1 MLQRSFEI
9 TKPASLKRILKFI
22 AGMEEYKTAKDR
34 LLIVFEPQCEREF
47 IEKELDVIRKE
58 LPEAKIAGMTTL
70 GPLSA
75 ETEVP
80 QNTVISILLFSK
92 STITALEAD
101 KHKQD
106 SYKIGDTF
114 RQKLRKLEDVK
125 GILCLSSCAHSSP
138 DKIIDIARVG
148 NENIPI
154 FGAQAGSRIISQD
167 ESKIFSQNGVLD
179 NGVFFIVFCGKS
191 LEIQTDFN
199 LGWRPLGREHVITEC
214 QKGIVC
220 EIDDKPAFD
229 LYQKYL
235 QFKPDEDFSK
245 QACAFPILVP
255 SGVNSIAK
263 VPLHFT
269 DDGKLLFP
277 ADFQNGTKIYLSY
290 SKPEYLLSETL
301 AAANNMLRFHPGAV
315 LLFACINRRVFLGNE
330 RADKEFAFYRH
341 SAPELC
347 WGCGFGEILQTHE
360 GGGVLN
366 STLVAVGFRESAKPS
381 KKRFVPIDDES
392 IRHAQN
398 NLSLADRLVS
408 FLEATSDELRH
419 TINQLAN
426 LAEHDQLTGLFNRHK
441 LDKILLYELGK
452 RRREDELSILMY
464 DIDFFKNVND
474 SYGHSEGDRVLIKL
488 SNLVAESIR
497 ACDVLGRWGGEEFV
511 CILTNTPLNGAK
523 ILAERIREKVE
534 STDFSPVPK
543 VTISLGITA
552 ARINETP
559 ESLFIRL
566 DKALYDAKK
575 SGRNRTCIR

>member
-70 GPLSA
+70 GTLSA

-92 STITALEAD
+92 STLAVFEAD
-101 KHKQD
+101 KSKQD
-106 SYKIGDTF
+106 PYKIGDSF

-125 GILCLSSCAHSSP
+125 GILCLSSCTHNSP
-138 DKIIDIARVG
+138 DKIIDIAQVG
-148 NENIPI
+148 SENIPI
-154 FGAQAGSRIISQD
+154 FGAQAGSRFITQD
-167 ESKIFSQNGVLD
+167 ESKIFSENGILE
-179 NGVFFIVFCGKS
+179 NGISFVAFCGKS

-199 LGWRPLGREHVITEC
+199 LGWRALGREHVITEC
-214 QKGIVC
+214 QKGIVS
-220 EIDDKPAFD
+220 EIDGKPAFD

-235 QFKPDEDFSK
+235 QFKPDADFSK
-245 QACAFPILVP
+245 QAIAFPILVP
-255 SGVNSIAK
+255 SGSTFIAK
-263 VPLHFT
+263 VPLRLT
-269 DDGKLLFP
+269 DDGNLCFP
-277 ADFQNGTKIYLSY
+277 TDFQNGTKIYLAY

-301 AAANNMLRFHPGAV
+301 VAANNMLRFHPEATV
-315 LLFACINRRVFLGNE
+315 LFPCINRRVFLGNE
-330 RADKEFAFYRH
+330 RAEKEFEFYRH
-341 SAPELC
+341 SVSELC
-347 WGCGFGEILQTHE
+347 WGYGFGEILQTNE

-366 STLVAVGFRESAKPS
+366 SSLVAVGFRESAKS

-474 SYGHSEGDRVLIKL
+474 SYGHSEGDRVLAKL

>member
-70 GPLSA
+70 GPLST

-80 QNTVISILLFSK
+80 QNTMISILLFSK

-148 NENIPI
+148 NENVPI

-214 QKGIVC
+214 QEGIVC

-263 VPLHFT
+263 VPLRFT

-277 ADFQNGTKIYLSY
+277 TDFRNGTKIYLSY

-366 STLVAVGFRESAKPS
+366 STLVAVGFREGAKPS

-392 IRHAQN
+392 IRHVQN

-408 FLEATSDELRH
+408 FLEATSDELRNS
-419 TINQLAN
+419 ISLLAN

-441 LDKILLYELGK
+441 LDKFLLYELGK
-452 RRREDELSILMY
+452 RRREDELAILMY
-464 DIDFFKNVND
+464 DIDFFKSIND
-474 SYGHSEGDRVLIKL
+474 TYGHSEGHRVLTKL

-497 ACDVLGRWGGEEFV
+497 SCDVLGRWGGEEFV
-511 CILTNTPLNGAK
+511 CILTNTPLNGAQ

-534 STDFSPVPK
+534 NADFSPVPK

-552 ARINETP
+552 ARVNETP